1 MAYAVGL
8 QNLSVQQQQSGD
20 EDLYEYNNQL
30 RHGIFEAYSGIL
42 NGMSSEKVSQ
52 FLLQP
57 SAVRAP
63 STCHESFHYAET
75 TIEVILQA

>member
-1 MAYAVGL
+1 M
-8 QNLSVQQQQSGD
+8 SVQQQQSGD

-63 STCHESFHYAET
+63 PAC
-75 TIEVILQA
+75 Q